1 MGEVRLD
8 GDPISLKSEEEQSEM
23 LGHGPHP
30 VRIVEVV
37 EDVDHS
43 FELNVAALESI
54 LLDPKVA
61 DKKVAVIGVAGAYR
75 MGKSFLLNF
84 FLRYLQWRADGSGE

>member
-1 MGEVRLD
+1 MMSR
-8 GDPISLKSEEEQSEM
+8 
-23 LGHGPHP
+23 GPHP

-61 DKKVAVIGVAGAYR
+61 DKKV
-75 MGKSFLLNF
+75 SS
-84 FLRYLQWRADGSGE
+84 RA